1 MASGTTIGN
10 AIVAAIQAVVK
21 PTPADGGTAFMQAYW
36 DAIATALLPYL
47 LPTGTVSPFA
57 GTSAPTGWL
66 FCDGSAVSRTTYAD
80 LFTAIG
86 TSCGTGD
93 GSTTFNLPDYR
104 GRFMRGVDGSAA
116 RDPDKATRTAMA
128 TGGNTGN
135 NVGSVQAD
143 DFKQHTH
150 TEQISTAAGGT
161 SPPGPGGG
169 VSGGFGSATGPAP
182 VTGGSESRPLN
193 AYVNYII
200 KT

>member
-1 MASGTTIGN
+1 MSRGTNIGD
-10 AIVAAIQAVVK
+10 AIVTAIQAVTK
-21 PTPADGGTAFMQAYW
+21 PTPPDGGTAFLEAYW
-36 DAIATALLPYL
+36 EAIATALLPYL
-47 LPTGTVSPFA
+47 LPAGAVSPFG

-86 TSCGTGD
+86 TACGTGD

-104 GRFMRGVDGSAA
+104 GRFMRGVDHGAA
-116 RDPDKATRTAMA
+116 RDPNAATRTAMA
-128 TGGNTGN
+128 TGGNTGD

-143 DFKQHTH
+143 DIKAHTH
-150 TEQISTAAGGT
+150 TVNISTAAGGT
-161 SPPGPGGG
+161 VPAAPGGG
-169 VSGGFGSATGPAP
+169 VVATNYPSGSFGN
-182 VTGGSESRPLN
+182 SETRPLN